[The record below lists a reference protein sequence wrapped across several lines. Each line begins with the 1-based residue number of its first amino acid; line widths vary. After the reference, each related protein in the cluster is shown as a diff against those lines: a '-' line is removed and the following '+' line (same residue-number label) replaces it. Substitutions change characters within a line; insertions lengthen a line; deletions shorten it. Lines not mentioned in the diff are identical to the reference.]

1 MISNEIK
8 HFSNMIYIYL
18 PITLIPFVSHI
29 GKNHFQVSNLENVGL
44 QNFST
49 MALMEDELL

>member
-1 MISNEIK
+1 MISNEIE

-29 GKNHFQVSNLENVGL
+29 GKNHYQVSNLKNIGL